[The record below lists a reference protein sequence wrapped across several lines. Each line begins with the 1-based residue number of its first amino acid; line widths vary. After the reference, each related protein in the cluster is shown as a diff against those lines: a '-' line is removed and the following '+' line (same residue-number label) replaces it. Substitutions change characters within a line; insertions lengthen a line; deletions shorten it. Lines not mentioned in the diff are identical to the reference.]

1 MREKVIAIAVSI
13 IAACSSLAAHAA
25 WPERPIKFIVPY
37 AAGGANDFSARV
49 TAHWLS
55 TATKTNVIVENRTGA
70 NGAIA
75 ADFVSRS
82 PADGY
87 TFFMTA
93 SPTMMIVPHMQ
104 KVEYDTFKSF
114 VPISIID
121 VGYVAIAVTPS
132 FPAKTFS
139 ELVAYAKARPNK
151 LDFATGAVGST
162 GHLSMALL
170 LKRAGI
176 VMTHVPYK
184 GSSSAV
190 VDVIAGHVPVYV
202 GTVSDAIQYHK
213 SGKLRIIGVTS
224 VKRSSDLPDVPTI
237 AEQGYPGFTTV
248 FWNGLLAPAGTPKDV
263 IAILTD
269 SLAAACKDAGF
280 NAKLLANSQEP
291 LCTTPGQFSE
301 RMQAD
306 WGMWEEAVKAS
317 DSALQ

>member
-1 MREKVIAIAVSI
+1 MRAKVIAIAVSI
-13 IAACSSLAAHAA
+13 AACASFAAHAV

-37 AAGGANDFSARV
+37 AAGGANDNSARI
-49 TAHWLS
+49 TAQWL
-55 TATKTNVIVENRTGA
+55 TVANKMNVVVENRTGA

-87 TFFMTA
+87 TLFMTA
-93 SPTMMIVPHMQ
+93 SPTMVIVPHMQ

-121 VGYVAIAVTPS
+121 VGYVAIAVTPT

-139 ELVAYAKARPNK
+139 DLVAYAKARPNK

-184 GSSSAV
+184 GSSAAAL
-190 VDVIAGHVPVYV
+190 DVMAGHVPVYV
-202 GTVSDAIQYHK
+202 GTVSDALQYHK

-224 VKRSSDLPDVPTI
+224 LTRSHELPDVPTI
-237 AEQGYPGFTTV
+237 SQQGYPGFTTL
-248 FWNGLLAPAGTPKDV
+248 FWDGLLAPAGTPKEV
-263 IAILTD
+263 ISALTD
-269 SLAAACKDAGF
+269 AISAACKDAGF
-280 NAKLLANSQEP
+280 SAKFLANNQEP
-291 LCTTPGQFSE
+291 LCTTPGQFAE
-301 RMQAD
+301 RLQAD
-306 WGMWEEAVKAS
+306 WGMWDEAVKAAN
-317 DSALQ
+317 SALQ